1 MIAPHHSEL
10 LVAKLAMGGLAI
22 GFFLRLVAW
31 VRDAPVTLDPWDAE
45 TEKKLSAPETEQTC
59 PHCSTPQTSV
69 AWFCPHCGTAV
80 GPYNNLMPF
89 ICAFSIGEVLRNGV
103 SGRLRRS
110 RIIIVGYLFYSLC
123 HYMTFAPLYW
133 LLFFTNLR
141 TSSAKEPE

>member
-1 MIAPHHSEL
+1 
-10 LVAKLAMGGLAI
+10 MGGLAI

-31 VRDAPVTLDPWDAE
+31 VRDAPVTPDPWDAE

-89 ICAFSIGEVLRNGV
+89 IYAFSIGEVLRNGV
-103 SGRLRRS
+103 TGKLRRS
-110 RIIIVGYLFYSLC
+110 SIIIVGYLFYSLC
-123 HYMTFAPLYW
+123 HYMIFAPLYW
-133 LLFFTNLR
+133 LLFVTNLR
-141 TSSAKEPE
+141 ASQKEKTD